1 MASKTRDTEA
11 ELGAASALLG
21 STQPL
26 GRVLTL
32 WHCQP
37 GSLTMSLENIQVSN
51 EHIERREYPSHTDL
65 IDASIGSVNE
75 EKLTTREE
83 SSRLRDGPLFS
94 LYDRFGWLATTILI
108 ITTVLM
114 LGAIGFLWFLWMSDQ
129 RNKTWHGI
137 AVRNWI
143 TRAVTLTSVVVR
155 TSVSLQATAGT
166 SMLAG
171 LALENT
177 QILIL
182 HLASVSMMRNV
193 NAGPYLL
200 LLLMFKAF
208 LKNPQRWRQILLP
221 VLILLLAIV
230 SLLSEFT
237 STTLLSDL
245 KQGTT
250 PGHSSSSTTATNFV
264 YDTNGSI
271 PFVSRGTVWTKKPAF
286 YPAFAEYHQDSADV
300 PGDTIDTGLSLRAF
314 LPIQTQEQRSMLRNF
329 SGRATVVDSHVRC
342 VRPQITMEKGHYAA
356 EPVLGLSGQ
365 ITVAPG
371 QSTNFSCVLPFPN
384 PGSDGTVPN
393 EWQIGVTYLGQF
405 PNASVA
411 PIQSVVRQASFNV
424 SYGMAFLV
432 VNVTAGSSPDWLRL
446 FGVDAG
452 EFGLFGGTGAQP
464 KGYRGRQNWAD
475 LLFTANESLIMS
487 TTLCYAS
494 YDSAVLEII
503 ASGGSNRT
511 EPFATYD
518 AQRQSYD
525 YSSIRRQLG
534 QAPQGPHFLQPEERG
549 LLSILKRDSWLPGPN
564 DYADSRWL
572 LDAVE
577 LKLDGDPA
585 DTVDYFQAS
594 ATSNNMTAYLYN
606 AVNPTS
612 VWEGLVRLSPDPSV
626 TGLFQQILENGGDI
640 AFALQSILTV
650 FTGMMYY
657 DQLQQ
662 FNSPNKVEL
671 TPFIVVSRPH
681 SIRGI
686 TAVTIVLVLH
696 LMLMSVI
703 SYLFLSKAVLSTIGN
718 SWQALAQLVRVDA
731 LGLVETSALVT
742 DGSLKKKAKQERWK
756 HRLVGLKFCGSTRSV
771 KLVSKSCPDG
781 LAKMMKNA
789 PHRRRKLMGRKS
801 KPPSDRP

>member
-1 MASKTRDTEA
+1 MASKNGNTEA
-11 ELGAASALLG
+11 QLSAAFALLED
-21 STQPL
+21 SQTQESAQEPNN
-26 GRVLTL
+26 
-32 WHCQP
+32 H
-37 GSLTMSLENIQVSN
+37 S
-51 EHIERREYPSHTDL
+51 ERRNSSSHTDL
-65 IDASIGSVNE
+65 VDASIPFVSE
-75 EKLTTREE
+75 DKLSTSEE
-83 SSRLRDGPLFS
+83 SSRLHDDPLFS

-108 ITTVLM
+108 VTTVLI
-114 LGAIGFLWFLWMSDQ
+114 LGAIGFLWFLWISDQ

-155 TSVSLQATAGT
+155 TSVSLQATTGT

-177 QILIL
+177 QVLIL
-182 HLASVSMMRNV
+182 HLASVSMMRTA
-193 NAGPYLL
+193 NAGPYML

-208 LKNPQRWRQILLP
+208 LKNPRRWRQILLP
-221 VLILLLAIV
+221 ILILLLALV

-271 PFVSRGTVWTKKPAF
+271 PFVSRGTVWTKKPPF
-286 YPAFAEYHQDSADV
+286 YPAFAEYRQALVDV
-300 PGDTIDTGLSLRAF
+300 PADTIDTGLSLRAF
-314 LPIQTQEQRSMLRNF
+314 LPIQTQEQRLMLRNF
-329 SGRATVVDSHVRC
+329 SGRATVVDSRVRC
-342 VRPQITMEKGHYAA
+342 VRPQLTMEKGHYAA

-384 PGSDGTVPN
+384 PGLDGTVPN
-393 EWQIGVTYLGQF
+393 EWQLGVTYLGQF

-411 PIQSVVRQASFNV
+411 PMQSVVRQASSNV
-424 SYGMAFLV
+424 SYGMVFLV

-446 FGVDAG
+446 LGVDAS

-464 KGYRGRQNWAD
+464 KSYRGRKNWAD
-475 LLFTANESLIMS
+475 LLFTANESLVMS
-487 TTLCYAS
+487 ASLCYAS
-494 YDSAVLEII
+494 YDSAVLEIT

-518 AQRQSYD
+518 SQSQSYD

-534 QAPQGPHFLQPEERG
+534 QTPYGLQSLKPEDRG
-549 LLSILKRDSWLPGPN
+549 VLSIMKRNSWQPGPN
-564 DYADSRWL
+564 DYADSGWL

-585 DTVDYFQAS
+585 DTVDYLQAS
-594 ATSNNMTAYLYN
+594 AVSNNMTAYLYN

-612 VWEGLVRLSPDPSV
+612 EWQGLVRLSPDPSV
-626 TGLFQQILENGGDI
+626 TGLFQQILTNGGDV
-640 AFALQSILTV
+640 AFALQSLLTV
-650 FTGMMYY
+650 FTGMTYY

-662 FNSPNKVEL
+662 FNSPNKIET
-671 TPFIVVSRPH
+671 TPFIIVSNPINDR
-681 SIRGI
+681 
-686 TAVTIVLVLH
+686 
-696 LMLMSVI
+696 
-703 SYLFLSKAVLSTIGN
+703 
-718 SWQALAQLVRVDA
+718 QLVA
-731 LGLVETSALVT
+731 
-742 DGSLKKKAKQERWK
+742 GSSSIAKR
-756 HRLVGLKFCGSTRSV
+756 
-771 KLVSKSCPDG
+771 
-781 LAKMMKNA
+781 
-789 PHRRRKLMGRKS
+789 
-801 KPPSDRP
+801 

>member
-1 MASKTRDTEA
+1 MSVETIQASNNHT
-11 ELGAASALLG
+11 
-21 STQPL
+21 
-26 GRVLTL
+26 
-32 WHCQP
+32 
-37 GSLTMSLENIQVSN
+37 
-51 EHIERREYPSHTDL
+51 ERRQSSSHTDL
-65 IDASIGSVNE
+65 IDASIPSVSE
-75 EKLTTREE
+75 EKLSTNEE

-94 LYDRFGWLATTILI
+94 LYDRFGWLAITILI
-108 ITTVLM
+108 TTTLLI
-114 LGAIGFLWFLWMSDQ
+114 LGAIGFLWFIWISDQ

-155 TSVSLQATAGT
+155 TSVSLQATTGT

-171 LALENT
+171 LALENP

-182 HLASVSMMRNV
+182 HLASVSMMRNA
-193 NAGPYLL
+193 NAGPYVL

-221 VLILLLAIV
+221 TLILLLALV

-250 PGHSSSSTTATNFV
+250 PGHSSSSTAATNFV

-271 PFVSRGTVWTKKPAF
+271 PFVSRGTVWTKKPPF
-286 YPAFAEYHQDSADV
+286 YPAFAEYHQDLADL
-300 PGDTIDTGLSLRAF
+300 PADTIDTGLSLRAF

-329 SGRATVVDSHVRC
+329 SGRATVVDSRVRC
-342 VRPQITMEKGHYAA
+342 VRPQLTMEKGHYAA

-365 ITVAPG
+365 ITVTPG
-371 QSTNFSCVLPFPN
+371 QGTTFSCVLPFPN
-384 PGSDGTVPN
+384 PSPDGTMPN
-393 EWQIGVTYLGQF
+393 EWQMGVTYLGQF
-405 PNASVA
+405 SNASVA
-411 PIQSVVRQASFNV
+411 PMQSIVRQASSNV

-432 VNVTAGSSPDWLRL
+432 VNVTAGSSLEWMRFLGL
-446 FGVDAG
+446 DAN

-464 KGYRGRQNWAD
+464 KSYRGRKNWAD

-487 TTLCYAS
+487 TSLCYAS
-494 YDSAVLEII
+494 YDSAVLEIT
-503 ASGGSNRT
+503 ASGKSNRT

-518 AQRQSYD
+518 AQSQSYN

-534 QAPQGPHFLQPEERG
+534 QTPDGPQLLKPEDRG
-549 LLSILKRDSWLPGPN
+549 ILSILKRDSWQPGPS

-585 DTVDYFQAS
+585 DTVDYLDAS
-594 ATSNNMTAYLYN
+594 AISNNITAYLYN

-612 VWEGLVRLSPDPSV
+612 EWGGLVRLSPDPSV
-626 TGLFQQILENGGDI
+626 TGLFQQILENGGDV

-650 FTGMMYY
+650 FTGMTYY

-662 FNSPNKVEL
+662 FNSPHDIET
-671 TPFIVVSRPH
+671 TPFIIVSRPH
-681 SIRGI
+681 STWGI
-686 TAVTIVLVLH
+686 TAVTIVLLLH
-696 LMLMSVI
+696 LMLMSMI
-703 SYLFLSKAVLSTIGN
+703 LYLFLSKAVLSTIGN
-718 SWQALAQLVRVDA
+718 SWQALAQLVRGDA
-731 LGLVETSALVT
+731 LGLATMSALVT
-742 DGSLKKKAKQERWK
+742 DRALKKKAKQEKWK
-756 HRLVGLKFCGSTRSV
+756 HRLVGLRFCRSSRSV
-771 KLVSKSCPDG
+771 KLVYRSCPSG
-781 LAKMMKNA
+781 LAKMMKKA
-789 PHRRRKLMGRKS
+789 PHRRRKLMGRKM
-801 KPPSDRP
+801 KPPTDAP